1 MSTPPPTNN
10 QTSNQNVVST
20 IVTTPTTVTATANTS
35 TPKPASV
42 NFWNIAIIF
51 IGIFVMM
58 MHILLY
64 VFNKDVFN
72 IIISLYVISFSIMF
86 IVFINKKKKVTSN
99 TEYVF
104 LIYVSMFVICI
115 ELIVFILSLVSL
127 FKGMKKIPSY
137 KYNSY

>member
-1 MSTPPPTNN
+1 MSTSPP
-10 QTSNQNVVST
+10 TSNQGDSQGNVST
-20 IVTTPTTVTATANTS
+20 PSTVTATTTVTTTS
-35 TPKPASV
+35 NVPPV

-72 IIISLYVISFSIMF
+72 IIISLYVVSFSIMF
-86 IVFINKKKKVTSN
+86 LVFINKKKKVTSN

-104 LIYVSMFVICI
+104 LTYVSMFVICI
-115 ELIVFILSLVSL
+115 EIIVLILSVVSL